1 MIMMMIKMM
10 MLMMMMT
17 GHGGHTME
25 HNLAYYSQL
34 TKKQVWGLYNLYR
47 VDHELFGYTANA
59 FIDVAQ

>member
-1 MIMMMIKMM
+1 
-10 MLMMMMT
+10 MLMMIMT
-17 GHGGHTME
+17 GHGGHTMG

-34 TKKQVWGLYNLYR
+34 SKKQVWGLYNLYR

>member
-1 MIMMMIKMM
+1 MMMMIMIM
-10 MLMMMMT
+10 MLMMIMT
-17 GHGGHTME
+17 GHGGHTMG

-34 TKKQVWGLYNLYR
+34 SKKQVWGLYNLYR